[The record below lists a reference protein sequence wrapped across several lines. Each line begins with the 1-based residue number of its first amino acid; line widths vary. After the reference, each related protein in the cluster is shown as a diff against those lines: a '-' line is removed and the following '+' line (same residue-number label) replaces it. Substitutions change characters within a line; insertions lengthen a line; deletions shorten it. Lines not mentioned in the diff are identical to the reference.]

1 MKRTL
6 SFLLTLL
13 MLVTSLPLNALTVLA
28 EELTAEET
36 SPLTGKTI
44 SILGAS
50 ISTYAGT
57 SNGKGAETT
66 NSTIAGNVKYYPNTT
81 IPEVTLEDTWWMQT
95 AEDLGLRLLVNN
107 AWSGSAIL
115 PERSG
120 TVGAYVDR
128 CVQLHDD
135 TGENAGEEPDI
146 ICIQMGFNDFSYGKD
161 TLGNAEID
169 YDTLITADGYGTPS
183 TTMEATAIMLHK
195 MTKRYPNAEI
205 YMFNHFK
212 RIGQS
217 ASDTA
222 LMEELN
228 ASIETVCARY
238 GVAVVD
244 LYSTLTDP
252 KHIGDGKLHPN
263 RLGMDVITEA
273 VKTAILENT
282 KYTASCHTVSMDLE
296 NATADYGTDKLVMDG
311 DSFTLHLESPDELR
325 VSVTMGGKDIT
336 SSVYADGAI
345 SISAVTGDV
354 KISAKGVHQP
364 KHYRWEFDGTDL
376 VAAIGDNTLTKTAG
390 TTAEGVFSDTM
401 YDLESPIVLR
411 HDLPWQVEWKCQGTW
426 KDESSASGGRLFT
439 STPVNAEYNARYL
452 FKSATKWLIAMGEKT
467 TTGSHNY
474 GIALEDYGIDGSA
487 LHTYRLENQVA
498 ADGSNMVYL
507 FVDGKEIGAMN
518 HYYVGTTDKKTTSD
532 WLSGKD
538 FALPYFGTDTH
549 GLTNCS
555 VEYIEVWECDH
566 SYQSTVTPPTLNA
579 QGYTTYTCTACGD
592 SYVSDYTDK
601 LENLWSSR
609 SAVFVGDSITAGVG
623 TTKLYYQ
630 FLEEALDFSSVTA
643 MGVGGSCFSA
653 ASDYG
658 QKNQPLIN
666 RYQSIPTADL
676 IVIFMGT
683 NDYGHETPLGTL
695 SDTGDGTF
703 YGALNTIIPALVQ
716 KHTSSKIVF
725 VTSLHRYGLG
735 TSGILGTAFTYDHIP
750 NGVGATLGD
759 YVNAL
764 KTVCAN
770 NGVAVIDLYTEC
782 TLDPTDAEVRATYMP
797 DGLHPNAAGHEVIAG
812 IMESH
817 ILGYTPVAEEPISAP
832 EMIQGNKFASGNTQ
846 PCRASSYAN
855 YYLKAGAVITLKNP
869 DVMQWACAK
878 TSGEYT
884 TDNLGYFPEKQWTD
898 ITTAVVAEDGWIGF
912 TFKYRDETQAFDLTR
927 PLSDFITIHTHV
939 YTATVTPPTCTEQ
952 GYTTY
957 TCLCGDSYVADEAA
971 ATGHSYTSITTQP
984 TATTQGY
991 TTYTCEVCGDSYV
1004 ADYTDF
1010 TGFDSYQ
1017 EAVKYLR
1024 EQMVARVPSVTVRL
1038 YGVQL
1043 DENQVYNFRNDA
1055 WAHTGVP
1062 YEGDYI
1068 RQNCLATS
1076 CSAVTGTDDKGIYT
1090 EMYFNTT
1097 WFTTAAQEAEVDA
1110 AVADL
1115 LAEWNLWNATDYQ
1128 KIKCAYDW
1136 VCTNVVYDHDN
1147 LYDNTYLLKHSSYAA
1162 LIHGKAVCQGF
1173 ASLFYRL
1180 CLELGVDCRV
1190 ITGQTDESH
1199 AWNIVKLGDK
1209 YYNMDPTYDRGTGN
1223 YYRYFLTTI
1232 YSFGGHDRNAEYE
1245 TDAFNAAYP
1254 MATLPYVEKV
1264 AASGTLSNGMEW
1276 ILDGDTGVLTVTGN
1290 GAIPDYRQWNA
1301 PWEPYSDSILGIE
1314 LSEGITQVGD
1324 RAFAWCKNATY
1335 LSLPSTLKVICEYG
1349 FNNCRSL
1356 TEVDLPDGLTT
1367 LEFCAFSECSGLT
1380 GVYVSAKLTNIGSS
1394 VFSNCPNIATIEFG
1408 EGFTHIAD
1416 SMFSNTAV
1424 KELIL
1429 PDTIVSIGSSAFAR
1443 CEKLTYVRIPASVTY
1458 ISHSA
1463 FINCSRL
1470 RQIGVVSDNPNYLSS
1485 FGVLF
1490 TKDAKTL
1497 VCFPAGMIPDR
1508 GTYTIPTGVTTIGD
1522 SAFYGASHVTRLV
1535 IPDSVT
1541 LIDDYAFAFC
1551 DGLYSVEIGPN
1562 VTRLGDTTFGFCTA
1576 LTSITFAN
1584 PKMEIDNYCFTHC
1597 TKLKSFTFPA
1607 EISKLSPGTLTDCHA
1622 ITEIQIPKNVSVIAS
1637 GCFQFMKSLKK
1648 VTIPANITK
1657 LENCAFFNCT
1667 ALEEVVIEGNLS
1679 YMDWSAFDTC
1689 SNLKFIHFKGSV
1701 ASYATITDRE
1711 LFRDCPVLFAV
1722 YFDDLAT
1729 AKKVT
1734 SATAFGN
1741 LCKNA
1746 LTVAVPAGSTGLSSF
1761 ITTNYPIRSTISKDG
1776 VSYDLYSKHTCSW
1789 STTGSA
1795 VAVGCE
1801 RRTPQY
1807 CTICRGKK
1815 DAITYVHSYTTTY
1828 DPPSCTEDGKY
1839 TYTCT
1844 ACGYSFEEWIPAEG
1858 HYYDY
1863 VITDP
1868 TCTEEGR
1875 YDYFCI
1881 YCDHTYTEPIP
1892 PLGHSF
1898 EAWYVTKEATCT
1910 TAGERRRDCLACGL
1924 SETETIPAF
1933 GHDLAV
1939 YQGKEP
1945 TCTEIG
1951 WKAYEAC
1958 LLCGYTTYAE
1968 LPALGHSYESVV
1980 TKPTCTEQGF
1990 TTYTCK
1996 ICGDSY
2002 VADETAATGHS
2013 YQVAVTK
2020 PTCTAEG
2027 YTTYTCHCGDS
2038 YVADKV
2044 PATGHSFGEWT
2055 TTKEATCTANGEQRR
2070 DCKNCDHFETKAIAA
2085 TGHSYKATVTK
2096 PTCTAEGYTTYTC
2109 HCGDSYVADKVP
2121 AKGHTFG
2128 EWTTTKDA
2136 TCTANG
2142 EQRRDCAN
2150 CDHYETKVIPAT
2162 GHSYQA
2168 KVTKPTCTTEGYTT
2182 YTCHCGDSYVADKVP
2197 ATGHSFG
2204 EWTTT
2209 KEATC
2214 TVNGE
2219 QRRDC
2224 KNCDHFETKAIPAT
2238 GHSYKATVTKPTC
2251 TTEGFTTYTCH
2262 CGDSY
2267 VADKVPATGH
2277 NWDGGVVTKEPTEET
2292 EGTKLYTCTACG
2304 ETRTEVIPTLDH
2316 VHRYETK
2323 VTQPTCTTEG
2333 YTTYTCRC
2341 GDTYVADIVPAL
2353 GHDYQA
2359 TITKPT
2365 CTAEGYTTYTCHCGD
2380 TYVADKTPATGHSF
2394 GEWETVKNAT
2404 CTANGEQRR
2413 DCKNCDHFETKV
2425 IAATGHSYKATVTK
2439 PTCTTEGYTTYT
2451 CHCGYSY
2458 VADKV
2463 SATGHSFGN
2472 WETTKEATCTANGEQ
2487 RRECKNCDHFETKAI
2502 PATGHSYA
2510 SVVTKPTCTTEGYT
2524 TYTCHCGDSYVA
2536 DKVPAT
2542 GHSFG
2547 EWETV
2552 KDATCTVDGEQ
2563 RRDCKNCD
2571 HFETKVIPATGH
2583 TYQATVTK
2591 PTCTREG
2598 YTTYTCHCGDS
2609 YVADK
2614 VPATGHSFGEWETVK
2629 DATCT
2634 TNGEQSRECKNCDH
2648 FEAKAIP
2655 ATGHSYKAT
2664 VTKPSCTAEG
2674 YTTYTCHCGDSYV
2687 ADKVPAKGHTFGEW
2701 TITKEATC
2709 TANGGQ
2715 RRECANCDHI
2725 ETKAIAAT
2733 GHSYQAK
2740 VTKPTCTEDGYTT
2753 YTCHCGDSYVADKT
2767 PATGHTYQATVTNPT
2782 CTEKGY
2788 VTYTCHC
2795 GDNYVGNY
2803 TPATGHAWDGGV
2815 VTQKPTED
2823 TTGTKV
2829 FTCTTCGETRTE
2841 TLPRLDHVHK
2851 YEAFVTPPTCTA
2863 DGYTTYTC
2871 HCGDSYVADKTPAT
2885 GHTFGEW
2892 ETVKEAT
2899 CTVNGEQRRDCNN
2912 CDHYEIQ
2919 TLAATGHKYDAV
2931 VTAPTCTEKGFTTY
2945 KCHCGDTYVDNYVD
2959 PTGHAWTEWHDTTP
2973 GKEERSCTA
2982 CGKTESRDK
2991 VPNFDVDG
2999 NGVVEQAD
3007 VELLMSILVGNV
3019 APDVLH
3025 DFDFDGILTI
3035 YDCVLLMQQLS

>member
-13 MLVTSLPLNALTVLA
+13 MLVTSLPLNAFTVLA

-36 SPLTGKTI
+36 SPLAGKTI

-115 PERSG
+115 TERSG

-169 YDTLITADGYGTPS
+169 YDALITADGYGTPS

-282 KYTASCHTVSMDLE
+282 KYTASCHTVSMALE

-311 DSFTLHLESPDELR
+311 DGFTLHLESPDELR
-325 VSVTMGGKDIT
+325 VSVTMGGKDVT

-345 SISAVTGDV
+345 SIPAVTGDV
-354 KISAKGVHQP
+354 KITAKGIHLP

-401 YDLESPIVLR
+401 YDLASPIVLR

-426 KDESSASGGRLFT
+426 KNSESSSGGRLFT

-487 LHTYRLENQVA
+487 LHTYRLENRVA

-507 FVDGKEIGAMN
+507 FLDGKEIGAMN

-538 FALPYFGTDTH
+538 FTLPYFGTDTH

-555 VEYIEVWECDH
+555 IEYVEVWENIHPASESWPVLDTDLTHIICYGQSFSTGSDAPLYPDPAVEGVYVYGGITSGKAGDALKTLEQITGTQHPVISAGNSLQQRLQQAGIDTDLVLGSYGSGGKTIAQLMSEARQAEIKAEEGYDYDCLSSGRYEVFQASVSALADYAAAEGQTVSCPVIIYLQGETDQNTDAQLGYPENPIRAGYGAGGDKEKYKEYMTRLKEDMQKEVMEAYGQREKPLFLIYQVSGTYVRTQYSSINMAQLEFAQENDDVLLVQTPYFTSHYTGSHHLTVNGYRWLGEHIARTMYDALVDREKTYPLLPEEIAYESDNTIRITVSGGEGGLSIDTYTVENASNSGNLYGFTVYVNEKPICPESVTVTGDGILLTLPKSTLPLSKADSVYVYYGGKDAKGTGNIRDNCKEVGFYQYLDDSNDIGTGKNQSVSYSALDKDGHSLIGQSYPLYRWLASFCYELEIPAEEQKQNAFYHWELQDNGLVSISGDQNELTLLEGTVENGILNGVQYAMEETVVLLHHKPWAIEWKAAGNGNSYGGGMLLAADDGSGSGAGGLYLPADSRGMIAWNLSGKGRNCGIRLNAFNIDTRAEHIYRIENRISSDGTNTVYLLVDGVEKGDMNTAYSTSDGSLIENPGNWANGTDIYFRYLGKPTAFLLKNMKLSYLKVWECDH
-566 SYQSTVTPPTLNA
+566 SYQSTVTPPTA
-579 QGYTTYTCTACGD
+579 TTQGYTTYTCTACGD
-592 SYVSDYTDK
+592 SHVSDYTDK
-601 LENLWSSR
+601 LENLWSGR

-695 SDTGDGTF
+695 SDTRDGTF

-817 ILGYTPVAEEPISAP
+817 ILGYTPVAEEPISVP

-855 YYLKAGAVITLKNP
+855 YYLKAGDVITLKNP

-912 TFKYRDETQAFDLTR
+912 TFKYRDETQSFDLTR

-939 YTATVTPPTCTEQ
+939 YTATVTKPTCTEQ

-957 TCLCGDSYVADEAA
+957 TCAVCGDSYVEDETEAA
-971 ATGHSYTSITTQP
+971 GHSYTSITTQP

-1076 CSAVTGTDDKGIYT
+1076 CSSVTGTDDKGIYT

-1115 LAEWNLWNATDYQ
+1115 LAEWNLESATDYQ

-1147 LYDNTYLLKHSSYAA
+1147 LYDSTYLLKHSSYAA

-1223 YYRYFLTTI
+1223 YYRYFLTPI

-1276 ILDGDTGVLTVTGN
+1276 ILDG
-1290 GAIPDYRQWNA
+1290 
-1301 PWEPYSDSILGIE
+1301 
-1314 LSEGITQVGD
+1314 
-1324 RAFAWCKNATY
+1324 
-1335 LSLPSTLKVICEYG
+1335 
-1349 FNNCRSL
+1349 
-1356 TEVDLPDGLTT
+1356 
-1367 LEFCAFSECSGLT
+1367 
-1380 GVYVSAKLTNIGSS
+1380 
-1394 VFSNCPNIATIEFG
+1394 
-1408 EGFTHIAD
+1408 
-1416 SMFSNTAV
+1416 
-1424 KELIL
+1424 
-1429 PDTIVSIGSSAFAR
+1429 
-1443 CEKLTYVRIPASVTY
+1443 
-1458 ISHSA
+1458 
-1463 FINCSRL
+1463 
-1470 RQIGVVSDNPNYLSS
+1470 
-1485 FGVLF
+1485 
-1490 TKDAKTL
+1490 
-1497 VCFPAGMIPDR
+1497 
-1508 GTYTIPTGVTTIGD
+1508 
-1522 SAFYGASHVTRLV
+1522 
-1535 IPDSVT
+1535 
-1541 LIDDYAFAFC
+1541 
-1551 DGLYSVEIGPN
+1551 
-1562 VTRLGDTTFGFCTA
+1562 
-1576 LTSITFAN
+1576 
-1584 PKMEIDNYCFTHC
+1584 
-1597 TKLKSFTFPA
+1597 
-1607 EISKLSPGTLTDCHA
+1607 
-1622 ITEIQIPKNVSVIAS
+1622 
-1637 GCFQFMKSLKK
+1637 
-1648 VTIPANITK
+1648 
-1657 LENCAFFNCT
+1657 
-1667 ALEEVVIEGNLS
+1667 
-1679 YMDWSAFDTC
+1679 
-1689 SNLKFIHFKGSV
+1689 
-1701 ASYATITDRE
+1701 
-1711 LFRDCPVLFAV
+1711 
-1722 YFDDLAT
+1722 
-1729 AKKVT
+1729 
-1734 SATAFGN
+1734 
-1741 LCKNA
+1741 
-1746 LTVAVPAGSTGLSSF
+1746 
-1761 ITTNYPIRSTISKDG
+1761 
-1776 VSYDLYSKHTCSW
+1776 
-1789 STTGSA
+1789 
-1795 VAVGCE
+1795 
-1801 RRTPQY
+1801 
-1807 CTICRGKK
+1807 
-1815 DAITYVHSYTTTY
+1815 
-1828 DPPSCTEDGKY
+1828 
-1839 TYTCT
+1839 
-1844 ACGYSFEEWIPAEG
+1844 
-1858 HYYDY
+1858 
-1863 VITDP
+1863 
-1868 TCTEEGR
+1868 
-1875 YDYFCI
+1875 
-1881 YCDHTYTEPIP
+1881 
-1892 PLGHSF
+1892 
-1898 EAWYVTKEATCT
+1898 
-1910 TAGERRRDCLACGL
+1910 
-1924 SETETIPAF
+1924 
-1933 GHDLAV
+1933 
-1939 YQGKEP
+1939 
-1945 TCTEIG
+1945 
-1951 WKAYEAC
+1951 
-1958 LLCGYTTYAE
+1958 
-1968 LPALGHSYESVV
+1968 
-1980 TKPTCTEQGF
+1980 
-1990 TTYTCK
+1990 
-1996 ICGDSY
+1996 
-2002 VADETAATGHS
+2002 
-2013 YQVAVTK
+2013 
-2020 PTCTAEG
+2020 
-2027 YTTYTCHCGDS
+2027 
-2038 YVADKV
+2038 
-2044 PATGHSFGEWT
+2044 
-2055 TTKEATCTANGEQRR
+2055 
-2070 DCKNCDHFETKAIAA
+2070 
-2085 TGHSYKATVTK
+2085 
-2096 PTCTAEGYTTYTC
+2096 
-2109 HCGDSYVADKVP
+2109 
-2121 AKGHTFG
+2121 
-2128 EWTTTKDA
+2128 
-2136 TCTANG
+2136 
-2142 EQRRDCAN
+2142 
-2150 CDHYETKVIPAT
+2150 
-2162 GHSYQA
+2162 
-2168 KVTKPTCTTEGYTT
+2168 
-2182 YTCHCGDSYVADKVP
+2182 
-2197 ATGHSFG
+2197 
-2204 EWTTT
+2204 
-2209 KEATC
+2209 
-2214 TVNGE
+2214 
-2219 QRRDC
+2219 
-2224 KNCDHFETKAIPAT
+2224 
-2238 GHSYKATVTKPTC
+2238 
-2251 TTEGFTTYTCH
+2251 
-2262 CGDSY
+2262 
-2267 VADKVPATGH
+2267 
-2277 NWDGGVVTKEPTEET
+2277 
-2292 EGTKLYTCTACG
+2292 
-2304 ETRTEVIPTLDH
+2304 
-2316 VHRYETK
+2316 
-2323 VTQPTCTTEG
+2323 
-2333 YTTYTCRC
+2333 
-2341 GDTYVADIVPAL
+2341 
-2353 GHDYQA
+2353 
-2359 TITKPT
+2359 
-2365 CTAEGYTTYTCHCGD
+2365 
-2380 TYVADKTPATGHSF
+2380 
-2394 GEWETVKNAT
+2394 
-2404 CTANGEQRR
+2404 
-2413 DCKNCDHFETKV
+2413 
-2425 IAATGHSYKATVTK
+2425 
-2439 PTCTTEGYTTYT
+2439 
-2451 CHCGYSY
+2451 
-2458 VADKV
+2458 
-2463 SATGHSFGN
+2463 
-2472 WETTKEATCTANGEQ
+2472 
-2487 RRECKNCDHFETKAI
+2487 
-2502 PATGHSYA
+2502 
-2510 SVVTKPTCTTEGYT
+2510 
-2524 TYTCHCGDSYVA
+2524 
-2536 DKVPAT
+2536 
-2542 GHSFG
+2542 
-2547 EWETV
+2547 
-2552 KDATCTVDGEQ
+2552 
-2563 RRDCKNCD
+2563 
-2571 HFETKVIPATGH
+2571 
-2583 TYQATVTK
+2583 
-2591 PTCTREG
+2591 
-2598 YTTYTCHCGDS
+2598 
-2609 YVADK
+2609 
-2614 VPATGHSFGEWETVK
+2614 
-2629 DATCT
+2629 
-2634 TNGEQSRECKNCDH
+2634 
-2648 FEAKAIP
+2648 
-2655 ATGHSYKAT
+2655 
-2664 VTKPSCTAEG
+2664 
-2674 YTTYTCHCGDSYV
+2674 
-2687 ADKVPAKGHTFGEW
+2687 
-2701 TITKEATC
+2701 
-2709 TANGGQ
+2709 
-2715 RRECANCDHI
+2715 
-2725 ETKAIAAT
+2725 
-2733 GHSYQAK
+2733 
-2740 VTKPTCTEDGYTT
+2740 
-2753 YTCHCGDSYVADKT
+2753 
-2767 PATGHTYQATVTNPT
+2767 
-2782 CTEKGY
+2782 
-2788 VTYTCHC
+2788 
-2795 GDNYVGNY
+2795 
-2803 TPATGHAWDGGV
+2803 
-2815 VTQKPTED
+2815 
-2823 TTGTKV
+2823 
-2829 FTCTTCGETRTE
+2829 
-2841 TLPRLDHVHK
+2841 
-2851 YEAFVTPPTCTA
+2851 
-2863 DGYTTYTC
+2863 
-2871 HCGDSYVADKTPAT
+2871 
-2885 GHTFGEW
+2885 
-2892 ETVKEAT
+2892 
-2899 CTVNGEQRRDCNN
+2899 
-2912 CDHYEIQ
+2912 
-2919 TLAATGHKYDAV
+2919 
-2931 VTAPTCTEKGFTTY
+2931 
-2945 KCHCGDTYVDNYVD
+2945 
-2959 PTGHAWTEWHDTTP
+2959 
-2973 GKEERSCTA
+2973 
-2982 CGKTESRDK
+2982 
-2991 VPNFDVDG
+2991 
-2999 NGVVEQAD
+2999 
-3007 VELLMSILVGNV
+3007 
-3019 APDVLH
+3019 
-3025 DFDFDGILTI
+3025 
-3035 YDCVLLMQQLS
+3035 